1 MTKTCGHLDFRQGRA
16 CSHNYGLVQR
26 ERMDLVG
33 GIQGRGSSNRS
44 ARRVRCNVEGEQK
57 QKRKESEV

>member
-1 MTKTCGHLDFRQGRA
+1 
-16 CSHNYGLVQR
+16 
-26 ERMDLVG
+26 MDLVG